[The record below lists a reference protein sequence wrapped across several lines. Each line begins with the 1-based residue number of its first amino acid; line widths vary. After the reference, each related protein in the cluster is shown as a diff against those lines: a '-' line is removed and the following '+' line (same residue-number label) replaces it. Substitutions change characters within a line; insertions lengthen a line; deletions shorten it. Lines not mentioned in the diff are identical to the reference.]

1 MMIRDHE
8 KIAALSERRLS
19 GMGMASSA
27 PLLIEGRP
35 AGQGKQPFAPALVR
49 AHQQK
54 KSMVAEREK

>member
-8 KIAALSERRLS
+8 EIAALPERRLS
-19 GMGMASSA
+19 GMGMAGSA

-35 AGQGKQPFAPALVR
+35 AWQGKQPFAPALVR

-54 KSMVAEREK
+54 KSMVAEREE